1 MNQISNQFTLTAIQS
16 NITIQGRLMVDGSTT
31 QNYNPVSARCIPDW
45 KTTVAKRPKLYPI
58 IRRSAAYLSD
68 ASINNKKWYYNGDEI
83 LFNDDPES
91 ANYNKSTNY
100 LDSAG
105 DPKFHRGTITKSLGG
120 VSYTLPCLTI
130 VGNLANAENVDLDI
144 ITFEGTVELNGTQ
157 VAFPPCSIEVKISQ
171 MTTQGYLGLLSPESA
186 IIAQKGDKATIAA
199 SLLNES
205 GDPVECW
212 VTWKRGDGTAITA
225 DGTHIKITDT
235 TGVNGVHTIEVDDEA
250 VTDNLVLR
258 CDFYT
263 DSRKRDQDR
272 VTTAFASVDDAQ
284 DPEYL
289 FISLDGKTG
298 DYSGQLYEGET
309 VDVEMW
315 VATLEAPTTPDTK
328 WTNFA
333 IAVYNGKQELVTEG
347 VPTVTV
353 TSNKGKATF
362 SYQFLVNNCGG
373 KCTGIVTATTAS

>member
-1 MNQISNQFTLTAIQS
+1 MLQISNQFTLTAIKS
-16 NITIQGRLMVDGSTT
+16 NITIQGRLMVDGSAT
-31 QNYNPVSARCIPDW
+31 QNYNPSSGRCIPDW
-45 KTTVAKRPKLYPI
+45 KTDTSKRPKIYPL
-58 IRRSAAYLSD
+58 IRRGVAYLST
-68 ASINNKKWYYNGDEI
+68 ASINNGKWYYNGDEI
-83 LFNDDPES
+83 RFDEETGL
-91 ANYNKSTNY
+91 STNY
-100 LDSAG
+100 KDSNG
-105 DPKFHRGTITKSLGG
+105 VSKFQLGTITKSLGG
-120 VSYTLPCLTI
+120 NNVTLPCLTI
-130 VGNLANAENVDLDI
+130 VNNLAHAENLDLDM
-144 ITFEGTVELNGTQ
+144 ITFEGTVELNGKQ

-186 IIAQKGDKATIAA
+186 IIAYKGDKATIAA
-199 SLLNES
+199 TLLKED
-205 GDPVECW
+205 GEAVECW
-212 VTWKRGDGTAITA
+212 VTWRRGDGTAITA

-250 VTDNLVLR
+250 VTDNLILR

-263 DSRKRDQDR
+263 NSQKRDQDR
-272 VTTAFASVDDAQ
+272 VTTAFASIDDAQ

-298 DYSGQLYEGET
+298 DYSGQLYEGES

-333 IAVYNGKQELVTEG
+333 IAVYNGKQELVTSG
-347 VPTVTV
+347 VPAVTV
-353 TSNKGKATF
+353 TNSKGKATF
-362 SYQFLVNNCGG
+362 GFAFLDETCGG